1 MDIRHMLLTPRFS
14 ASFMQ
19 EKVTI
24 EEKDHTYIRCVVDN
38 YTLSVISEWE
48 IEYYSIK
55 RLRIKNLV
63 MNRSNKDKI
72 EIKRARIFRLGRSW
86 LFNV

>member
-1 MDIRHMLLTPRFS
+1 MDIRHMLPIPRFS

-38 YTLSVISEWE
+38 YTWCVISEGG
-48 IEYYSIK
+48 IENYSIK
-55 RLRIKNLV
+55 RLRVKDLV
-63 MNRSNKDKI
+63 MNR
-72 EIKRARIFRLGRSW
+72 
-86 LFNV
+86 